1 MIDSSLVMKLR
12 EMTGAGVLDA
22 KKALEDASGDVEKA
36 IELLRKKGAI
46 KAAKKGERETAEGV
60 VHAYVHANG
69 KVGSMV
75 ELLCETDF
83 VARNAQF
90 QELAHDLA
98 MHIAAANPLYLRPD
112 DISPE
117 VLAKEK
123 EIWAAEFAGG
133 EKPATVVEK
142 ILEGKVQK
150 YYSET
155 CLLKQAFI
163 KDEDMTVEELLQQ
176 AVAKLGENIQVKRF
190 VRFALGA
197 SGAHLCGV

>member
-1 MIDSSLVMKLR
+1 MKLR
-12 EMTGAGVLDA
+12 EMTGAGILDS
-22 KKALEDASGDVEKA
+22 KKALDETGGDVEKA

-46 KAAKKGERETAEGV
+46 KAAKKGERLTQEGV

-69 KVGSMV
+69 KVGAMV

-83 VARNAQF
+83 VARNEQF
-90 QELAHDLA
+90 QELVHDLTL
-98 MHIAAANPLYLRPD
+98 HIAATNPLYLRPED
-112 DISPE
+112 VPPE

-123 EIWAAEFAGG
+123 EIWAAEFASG
-133 EKPATVVEK
+133 EKPAAMVQK

-163 KDEDMTVEELLQQ
+163 KDEDVTVEELLQQ
-176 AVAKLGENIQVKRF
+176 GVAKLGENIQVKRF
-190 VRFALGA
+190 IRFSLGDQ
-197 SGAHLCGV
+197 GAHLCGV

>member
-1 MIDSSLVMKLR
+1 MADSSLVMKLR
-12 EMTGAGVLDA
+12 EMTGAGILDA
-22 KKALEDASGDVEKA
+22 KKALDETGGDLEKA
-36 IELLRKKGAI
+36 VELLRKKGAI

-69 KVGSMV
+69 KVGAML

-98 MHIAAANPLYLRPD
+98 MHIAATNPLYIRPED
-112 DISPE
+112 VSPE
-117 VLAKEK
+117 VLAKER

-133 EKPATVVEK
+133 EKPAAVVEK

-155 CLLKQAFI
+155 CLLKQAFV
-163 KDEDMTVEELLQQ
+163 KDEDITIEELLQQ

-190 VRFALGA
+190 VRFALGE
-197 SGAHLCGV
+197 